1 MLDLGAN
8 FPKKYEQKTRCKL
21 GCDQLDSQQHLLK
34 CPHLMDNEL
43 IDASDSGIY
52 EDLFSS
58 QVDKQ
63 MKIAS
68 ILEAKFKLR
77 KKKVQ

>member
-1 MLDLGAN
+1 
-8 FPKKYEQKTRCKL
+8 
-21 GCDQLDSQQHLLK
+21 
-34 CPHLMDNEL
+34 MDNEL